1 MITMTDDDD
10 RATADALVNEEIR
23 GYRPT
28 KSYLDHLPVLNWS
41 NFDTELMK
49 AEFERMQELEVK
61 LIEIILSFTGFKFL

>member
-28 KSYLDHLPVLNWS
+28 KNYLDHLPVLNWS
-41 NFDTELMK
+41 NFETEPELMK
-49 AEFERMQELEVK
+49 TEFERMQDWEVK
-61 LIEIILSFTGFKFL
+61 LIEIILCFTGF